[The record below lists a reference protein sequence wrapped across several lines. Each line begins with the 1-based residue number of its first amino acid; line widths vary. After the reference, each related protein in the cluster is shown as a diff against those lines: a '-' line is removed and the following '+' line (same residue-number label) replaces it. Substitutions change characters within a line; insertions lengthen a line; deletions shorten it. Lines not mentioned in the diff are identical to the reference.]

1 MRQDHP
7 ACLISLHFGRLS
19 YREVQEI
26 TGFGED
32 GCPRAPGPGGTT
44 FEHGPLGRRELGPV
58 GGRGRGHC
66 RQGHAGEDRSA
77 VHEKTVGLAT
87 LKIAVIKGK
96 ITHLELKDGD
106 VGRFA
111 HGE

>member
-1 MRQDHP
+1 
-7 ACLISLHFGRLS
+7 
-19 YREVQEI
+19 
-26 TGFGED
+26 
-32 GCPRAPGPGGTT
+32 
-44 FEHGPLGRRELGPV
+44 V

>member
-1 MRQDHP
+1 
-7 ACLISLHFGRLS
+7 
-19 YREVQEI
+19 
-26 TGFGED
+26 
-32 GCPRAPGPGGTT
+32 
-44 FEHGPLGRRELGPV
+44 V

-66 RQGHAGEDRSA
+66 GQRHAGDEGSA

-106 VGRFA
+106 VGRLA